1 MLNVHYISTINSL
14 GKDIAKFYD
23 CFLNKKYTLDSFFCS
38 FDQFHSTQY
47 SFLISFC
54 LIQLVLLYSHQIS
67 SNLRCNLVFML
78 TMINWSTEEII
89 NANVDRHSLS
99 MGYPK
104 RVSTVHLNG
113 I

>member
-1 MLNVHYISTINSL
+1 M
-14 GKDIAKFYD
+14 
-23 CFLNKKYTLDSFFCS
+23 
-38 FDQFHSTQY
+38 
-47 SFLISFC
+47 
-54 LIQLVLLYSHQIS
+54 
-67 SNLRCNLVFML
+67 FML